1 MAKKEIKFSE
11 EEVKQINDLR
21 IEVSGIF
28 TQLGQISLER
38 TKRLKELQDVED
50 KLTTRHG
57 ELVETEQ
64 GLFKE
69 LNEKYGDGN
78 YDPESGVFT
87 PAEKEKEV
95 EPVK

>member
-1 MAKKEIKFSE
+1 MAKEIKFTK
-11 EEVKQINDLR
+11 EEVKNINDLR
-21 IEVSGIF
+21 LEVSQIF

-38 TKRLKELQDVED
+38 SKRLKELQDVED
-50 KLTTRHG
+50 KLSSRHA

-64 GLFKE
+64 GLFKT

-87 PAEKEKEV
+87 PIEKEKVAET
-95 EPVK
+95 KK